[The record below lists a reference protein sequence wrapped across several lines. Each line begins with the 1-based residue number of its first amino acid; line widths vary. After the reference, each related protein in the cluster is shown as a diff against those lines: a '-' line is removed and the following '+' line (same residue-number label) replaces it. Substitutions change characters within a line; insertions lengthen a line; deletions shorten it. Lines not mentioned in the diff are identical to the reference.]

1 MTDMFLPILAAL
13 LGCIPQIKPGQPVYF
28 IYISGGLIR
37 FVIWA
42 LELFVLFE
50 WDSIENAQKFVRSDE
65 TKEAMQNAGVVG
77 MPAIYF
83 VEEVAETDK

>member
-1 MTDMFLPILAAL
+1 
-13 LGCIPQIKPGQPVYF
+13 
-28 IYISGGLIR
+28 
-37 FVIWA
+37 
-42 LELFVLFE
+42 LFE